1 MEFLVNQTFNALS
14 YAGLLF
20 LLGGGMT
27 LIFGAMKIVNI
38 AHGAFY
44 MLGGYTGYVVGR
56 YTGSFY
62 LAILVA
68 CVTVAVIGMFLERIL
83 LRELSGQLLRQML
96 MTMGITL
103 LFQDILL
110 IIFKG
115 YPLSLSCPPYIAS
128 SFKLGGFTFHS
139 LRLFMILCAVVVYV
153 VLWWVQEKTR
163 AGAML
168 RATVDSKEVAQG
180 VGINVHRVSMGI
192 FGLGA
197 LLAAF
202 AGTIG
207 CAFTAIYPGLDFV
220 VLPLAF
226 VVVILGGMGSLKGAA
241 IGSLVVGFIDNF
253 AKALFPELAY
263 FSLFFPMVILL
274 AFKPT
279 GLYSREKL

>member
-44 MLGGYTGYVVGR
+44 MLGGYIGYVVGR
-56 YTGSFY
+56 YTGNFY
-62 LAILVA
+62 LAILA
-68 CVTVAVIGMFLERIL
+68 GCVTVAVIGMILERLL
-83 LRELSGQLLRQML
+83 LRDLSGQLLRQML

-110 IIFKG
+110 IIFQG
-115 YPLSLSCPPYIAS
+115 YPLSLTCPNYIAGS
-128 SFKLGGFTFHS
+128 TKLWGFTFHN
-139 LRLFMILCAVVVYV
+139 LRIFMIGCAVLVYV

-168 RATVDSKEVAQG
+168 RATVDSEEVAQG

-241 IGSLVVGFIDNF
+241 IGSIVVGFIDNF
-253 AKALFPELAY
+253 AKALVPELAY

-279 GLYSREKL
+279 GLYSREKS